1 MKNSGKPFVLRF
13 ARLLQPILLMVL
25 MFGCNSISVSPIGHT
40 VPEVKWIALPQ
51 SGEYSG
57 TWTNEDMSLAYK
69 FLRNQSQLTI
79 SGSIQFADRITNSFM
94 VVQYF
99 HLDVLPVDAQGK
111 ILDMVALTTEGNVN
125 LEFNRSVAFTKTLTL
140 PSNAAS
146 IVFSYRGRAYGGNS
160 ADGGGTIDFWEYP
173 VY

>member
-1 MKNSGKPFVLRF
+1 MKHSGRSF
-13 ARLLQPILLMVL
+13 ALGFGRLLWPILLMVL
-25 MFGCNSISVSPIGHT
+25 VFGCNSISVSPIGHT

-57 TWTNEDMSLAYK
+57 TWTNEDLSLPYK

-79 SGSIQFADRITNSFM
+79 SGSVRFADRITNSFKTI
-94 VVQYF
+94 QYF
-99 HLDVLPVDAQGK
+99 HLDALPVDSQGK
-111 ILDMVALTTEGNVN
+111 VLDMVALTTEGNVI
-125 LEFNRSVAFTKTLTL
+125 LEFNRSVAFSKDLTL
-140 PSNAAS
+140 PPNTAS